1 MKTTKT
7 SWRNVSINEY
17 FSLKEKL
24 DDESLQPY
32 EKEIIKMAFITGKS
46 EEEILNLN
54 INEFKK
60 LQETGSWMNEF
71 NLNTKPNFKSITLNG
86 KKYNI
91 DTNLQNFTVAQY
103 IDFQTFYPK
112 FKENHKFI
120 GNVLAC
126 FIIPDKHK
134 YNEGYDIQELISEI
148 MENLDI
154 MTSQEILYFFQWQS
168 LILTRVLANYCN
180 LMIKRIKNKKTR
192 QTLDEEWNK
201 VKQNILDGYHSL
213 MM

>member
-24 DDESLQPY
+24 DNTLQPY
-32 EKEIIKMAFITGKS
+32 EKEIIKMAIITEKP
-46 EEEILNLN
+46 EEDILNLN
-54 INEFKK
+54 LNEFKK
-60 LQETGSWMNEF
+60 LQETGSWLNEF
-71 NLNTKPNFKSITLNG
+71 NINTKPNFKSITLNG

-112 FKENHKFI
+112 FKENHQFM

-126 FIIPDKHK
+126 FIIPDKCK
-134 YNEGYDIQELISEI
+134 YNEGYDIQELINEI

-154 MTSQEILYFFQWQS
+154 MTAQEILYFFHWQS
-168 LILTRVLANYCN
+168 LILMRVLANYCN
-180 LMIKRIKNKKTR
+180 WTIKRMKNKKQR
-192 QTLDEEWNK
+192 QTLEEEWNK
-201 VKQNILDGYHSL
+201 TKQSILDGFRSWT
-213 MM
+213 M